1 MIVEYCNQGC
11 LRNYLIKRK
20 KSFQNVPLGIEDEGG
35 VGGGGLVERKKG
47 GDGGGGKEGGGGGGG
62 ERVVVKRGKGVEGG
76 WCW

>member
-35 VGGGGLVERKKG
+35 VGGGGWWK
-47 GDGGGGKEGGGGGGG
+47 
-62 ERVVVKRGKGVEGG
+62 VKRG
-76 WCW
+76 